1 MQELEKENQLYKVR
15 HSLAHVLAQAVQK
28 KFPNV
33 KLGFGPPVEHGFY
46 YDFDFGDE
54 KLTEEDFKDI
64 EKDMRKIIGQKQ
76 DFVRADFDEKTVLA
90 EIAKFPK
97 ETYKNENITN
107 LIERGETHFSFYQN
121 GPFIDLCR
129 GPHVANTG
137 ELPANGFKLSMV
149 AGAYW
154 LGSEKNQMLTR
165 IYAFAF
171 ESQEELKQFLDRKAL
186 AEQFDHKKLGKELQI
201 FMFSE
206 LVGKGLTMWLPN
218 GAVIRDEIEKYAKEV
233 EFQYGYQ
240 RVNTPHITKKELYLT
255 SQHLPAYEES
265 MFPPLRVMGAEG
277 EVEEELYLKPMN
289 CPHHHLIFDHAPKSY
304 RDLPIRLA
312 EYGTCYRYEQ
322 SGELSGLIRVRCL
335 TMNDAHIYIRQDQ
348 FEEEFKSIVKM
359 YQEMYA
365 TFKLSEFKFR
375 LSVRSDEN
383 REKYKGD
390 PKMWDKAEGM
400 LKKAL
405 DDMNMDYY
413 MGEGEAA
420 FYGPKIDIQ
429 FRNLMGREETVS
441 TIQVDFLAA
450 ENFNLSY
457 INENNEEERPIVIH
471 RAPLSTHER
480 FISFLLEYYGGA
492 FPTWCSPTQVIIIP
506 VNDDCLEYCQELE
519 KDLRAKMVRVK
530 IDTSNASFN
539 KKIRTNTIQKNP
551 NILIIGNKEVED
563 RTVTLRRYGF
573 QEQIISS
580 KEEFTKDLL
589 EEISTR
595 KMLREPMGSLL

>member
-1 MQELEKENQLYKVR
+1 
-15 HSLAHVLAQAVQK
+15 
-28 KFPNV
+28 
-33 KLGFGPPVEHGFY
+33 
-46 YDFDFGDE
+46 
-54 KLTEEDFKDI
+54 
-64 EKDMRKIIGQKQ
+64 
-76 DFVRADFDEKTVLA
+76 
-90 EIAKFPK
+90 
-97 ETYKNENITN
+97 
-107 LIERGETHFSFYQN
+107 
-121 GPFIDLCR
+121 
-129 GPHVANTG
+129 
-137 ELPANGFKLSMV
+137 
-149 AGAYW
+149 
-154 LGSEKNQMLTR
+154 
-165 IYAFAF
+165 
-171 ESQEELKQFLDRKAL
+171 
-186 AEQFDHKKLGKELQI
+186 
-201 FMFSE
+201 
-206 LVGKGLTMWLPN
+206 
-218 GAVIRDEIEKYAKEV
+218 
-233 EFQYGYQ
+233 
-240 RVNTPHITKKELYLT
+240 
-255 SQHLPAYEES
+255 
-265 MFPPLRVMGAEG
+265 
-277 EVEEELYLKPMN
+277 
-289 CPHHHLIFDHAPKSY
+289 
-304 RDLPIRLA
+304 
-312 EYGTCYRYEQ
+312 
-322 SGELSGLIRVRCL
+322 
-335 TMNDAHIYIRQDQ
+335 
-348 FEEEFKSIVKM
+348 M

-551 NILIIGNKEVED
+551 NILIIGNKEVEE

-573 QEQIISS
+573 QEQIVST
-580 KEEFTKDLL
+580 KEEFIKDLL